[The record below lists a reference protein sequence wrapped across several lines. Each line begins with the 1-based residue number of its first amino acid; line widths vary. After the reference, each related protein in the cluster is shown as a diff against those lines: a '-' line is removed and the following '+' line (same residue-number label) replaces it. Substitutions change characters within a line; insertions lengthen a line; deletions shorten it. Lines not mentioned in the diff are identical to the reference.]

1 VRSGSSAKLEASSSV
16 AAPPPAT
23 EPLISPLAQELETD
37 KRNALAALAVFL
49 AAYAIAL
56 VPNAF
61 DLPFERLINS
71 YANKSVVI
79 DHLFFDLDTYFIFS
93 GVPVLALIWG
103 EWSADKE
110 RRARL
115 ILGIF
120 AVLCAGLLSRS
131 LQHFLA
137 THPRPFYDPAL
148 GFHLPSILSETPL
161 ATWNSFPS
169 DHAAVFFGLAALIA
183 SVRPRLG
190 LLVFLWLAVV
200 DSARAYVGAHYPSD
214 LIGGAALGASL
225 VWLAQVPG
233 VMRRVAGKIAGWE
246 RLSPA
251 LFYTA
256 AFLLSYQVATLFAD
270 IRYLSG
276 GFALIGNLRHLL

>member
-1 VRSGSSAKLEASSSV
+1 LG
-16 AAPPPAT
+16 
-23 EPLISPLAQELETD
+23 QELEAD
-37 KRNALAALAVFL
+37 KRNTLAALAVFL

-56 VPNAF
+56 VPNVF
-61 DLPFERLINS
+61 DLPLERLINS
-71 YANKSVVI
+71 HANKSVVL
-79 DHLFFDLDTYFIFS
+79 DHLFFNLDTYFIFS
-93 GVPVLALIWG
+93 GMPVVALIWG
-103 EWSADKE
+103 EWAANKE
-110 RRARL
+110 RRARI

-120 AVLCAGLLSRS
+120 AVLCAGVLSRS
-131 LQHFLA
+131 LQHLLA

-148 GFHLPSILSETPL
+148 GFRLPSISGQTPL

-183 SVRPRLG
+183 SIRPRLG
-190 LLVFLWLAVV
+190 LLVFLWLAFVEC
-200 DSARAYVGAHYPSD
+200 SRAYVGAHYPSD

-225 VWLAQVPG
+225 VWLAQVPAAA
-233 VMRRVAGKIAGWE
+233 RQVAEKIAGWE
-246 RLSPA
+246 RLSPS
-251 LFYTA
+251 LFYTC

>member
-1 VRSGSSAKLEASSSV
+1 M
-16 AAPPPAT
+16 
-23 EPLISPLAQELETD
+23 
-37 KRNALAALAVFL
+37 
-49 AAYAIAL
+49 
-56 VPNAF
+56 PNAF
-61 DLPFERLINS
+61 DLPFERLINN
-71 YANKSVVI
+71 YANKSVFI

-93 GVPVLALIWG
+93 GVPILALIWG

-110 RRARL
+110 RRSRL
-115 ILGIF
+115 ILGIL
-120 AVLCAGLLSRS
+120 AVLCAGVLSRS
-131 LQHFLA
+131 LQHLLA

-148 GFHLPSILSETPL
+148 GFQLPSVLSETPL

-169 DHAAVFFGLAALIA
+169 DHGAVFFGLAALIA

-200 DSARAYVGAHYPSD
+200 ESSRAYVGAHYPSD

-233 VMRRVAGKIAGWE
+233 VMRRVAAKIAGWE
-246 RLSPA
+246 RLSPR
-251 LFYTA
+251 LFYTG

-276 GFALIGNLRHLL
+276 GFALIGNLRHML